1 MNLILVDRAAQF
13 ATVTMNRPE
22 ARNALGRALVAD
34 FRSTLSDLAADPT
47 VRALIVAG
55 TRESNAFCAGATWS
69 SGRR

>member
-34 FRSTLSDLAADPT
+34 FDRRCPISRPI
-47 VRALIVAG
+47 RRCAL
-55 TRESNAFCAGATWS
+55 
-69 SGRR
+69 